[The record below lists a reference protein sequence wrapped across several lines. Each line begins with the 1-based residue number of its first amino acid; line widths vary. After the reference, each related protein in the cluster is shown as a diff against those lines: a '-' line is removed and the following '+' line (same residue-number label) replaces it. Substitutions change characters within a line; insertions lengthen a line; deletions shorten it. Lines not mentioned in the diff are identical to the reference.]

1 MHTHGSF
8 PAATCRATVFSARSS
23 RRRSTTESSPR
34 NAPARLATSV
44 AAAARFVRCLAP
56 RSCWRRWNAR
66 CDGKRRA
73 HNAQCGRSD
82 LISADRR
89 DRSWTR
95 SRDSPRN
102 SASRARIRRGWI
114 KVCSGTKARSRP
126 RLGPRQ
132 SIVRRETSTGS
143 ARRRCGRRRRGRDV
157 FGADGFADP
166 NVGDIVRSL
175 ERRDATSRG
184 GDRRLRLSLLRLRA
198 AQSKGE
204 NFGGAGCLLSLL
216 SRATRRLR
224 GRF

>member
-8 PAATCRATVFSARSS
+8 PAAAMSRLYSPRSS

-34 NAPARLATSV
+34 NAPRASRLPV

-73 HNAQCGRSD
+73 HKQCESER

-89 DRSWTR
+89 GRSWTR

-114 KVCSGTKARSRP
+114 KGCSGTKARSRP
-126 RLGPRQ
+126 RLGPRR
-132 SIVRRETSTGS
+132 SIVRREASTGS
-143 ARRRCGRRRRGRDV
+143 REERCGRRVGEGRNV
-157 FGADGFADP
+157 LVADGFADP

-184 GDRRLRLSLLRLRA
+184 GDRHLRLSLLRLRA